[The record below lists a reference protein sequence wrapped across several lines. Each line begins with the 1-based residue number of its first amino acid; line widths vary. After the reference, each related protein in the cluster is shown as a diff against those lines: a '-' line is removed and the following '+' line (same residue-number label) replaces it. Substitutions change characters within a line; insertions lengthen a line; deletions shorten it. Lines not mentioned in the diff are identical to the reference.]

1 MRAGHEL
8 EEGRRRGR
16 RPFFMTAHRSVI
28 CVDSPTMVV
37 RRGWRRECPVAP
49 EDQELAQGLKL
60 AAIAVVCAVLAAVLV
75 IGVGEALLRRFQPTA
90 FVTPL
95 LVQTAG

>member
-1 MRAGHEL
+1 M
-8 EEGRRRGR
+8 
-16 RPFFMTAHRSVI
+16 
-28 CVDSPTMVV
+28 
-37 RRGWRRECPVAP
+37 AP
-49 EDQELAQGLKL
+49 EDQELAQGLQL